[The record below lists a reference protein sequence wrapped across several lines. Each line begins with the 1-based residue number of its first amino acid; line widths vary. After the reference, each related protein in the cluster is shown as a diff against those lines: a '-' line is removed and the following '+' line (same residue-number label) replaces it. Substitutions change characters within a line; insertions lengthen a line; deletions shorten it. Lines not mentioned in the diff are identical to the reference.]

1 MGSLLITVLTFACVS
16 LCIVGFTTLAFDM
29 FFRDRARVDDRLRE
43 EFGDNMRD
51 RAKQSPL
58 FKDLQQM
65 AAGSMI
71 DTPTISRRVQTI
83 LDQAGLRMTSAQLS
97 AITVGCCLLAA
108 VAVGLLTMRWW
119 AGAIAAVSV
128 MSLPMWVVL
137 QLRRRRRDALARQ
150 LPDAFDVM
158 SRALRAGQTVPAAF
172 QVIATDFNSPLREEF
187 AHCYE
192 QQHLGIERDVALR
205 DLARRTSVMELQI
218 FVVALIMHG
227 KTGGNLAELL
237 GNLSKLLRK
246 RGKLHDRIRALTG
259 EGRMQA
265 VVLIA
270 LPIVIF
276 GAMFVLNREYAQVL
290 LDRPMLLIGCG
301 VSQLIGALCIRKIID
316 IEY

>member
-16 LCIVGFTTLAFDM
+16 LCIVGFSNLAFDL
-29 FFRDRARVDDRLRE
+29 FFRDKSRVDDRLRE
-43 EFGDNMRD
+43 AFGDEMRD
-51 RAKQSPL
+51 RAKTSPL

-65 AAGSMI
+65 AAGTMI
-71 DTPTISRRVQTI
+71 DTPTLSRRVQTI
-83 LDQAGLRMTSAQLS
+83 IDQAGLRITSAQLTS
-97 AITVGCCLLAA
+97 MSLGLAILL
-108 VAVGLLTMRWW
+108 GLATGIATLKWW
-119 AGAIAAVSV
+119 IAIPVAIAA
-128 MSLPMWVVL
+128 LPFPLWVVL
-137 QLRRRRRDALARQ
+137 KLRRRRRDTLARQ

-172 QVIATDFNSPLREEF
+172 QVIATDFNSPLKEEF

-237 GNLSKLLRK
+237 GNLALLLRK

-270 LPIVIF
+270 LPAVIF
-276 GAMFVLNREYAQVL
+276 GVMYVMNREYAQVL

-301 VSQLIGALCIRKIID
+301 ISQLIGALCIRKIID